1 VQSSISSLAEWWRTA
16 STSTVQLDRALKA
29 RLDAMKIH
37 PRETYNDLLERLLE
51 ELSPEVKRAA
61 DRARRDIKAGKYKTH
76 EQVKRELGL

>member
-1 VQSSISSLAEWWRTA
+1 VA

-37 PRETYNDLLERLLE
+37 PRETYNDLLERILEDLE